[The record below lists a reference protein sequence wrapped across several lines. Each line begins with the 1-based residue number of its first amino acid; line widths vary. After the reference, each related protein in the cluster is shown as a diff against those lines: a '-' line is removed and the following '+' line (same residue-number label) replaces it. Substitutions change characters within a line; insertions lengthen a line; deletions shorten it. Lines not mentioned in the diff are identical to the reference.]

1 MHPGARVTNSFELDL
16 AGGAEVLKEMAAA
29 TISEI
34 ALQVAATAD
43 EGATVDE
50 YAQIEEK
57 VTDRFVAYVTVPAE
71 RQAKDG
77 ALTKAAAAA
86 GLEVRLRPQRP
97 RRSRK
102 RKGASGDGAADS

>member
-1 MHPGARVTNSFELDL
+1 MTNSFELDL

-34 ALQVAATAD
+34 ALQVAAATD

-50 YAQIEEK
+50 YAQVDDK
-57 VTDRFVAYVTVPAE
+57 VTDRFVAMVSVPAE

-77 ALTKAAAAA
+77 VLTRAAAAA
-86 GLEVRLRPQRP
+86 GLEVTVRPVRE
-97 RRSRK
+97 RKSRSRK
-102 RKGASGDGAADS
+102 PSRKGASGDVAGGS